1 MHIRRTPLSQLPGLV
16 VASAWRSVVI
26 LGSMAAPLAANRLAS
41 TRECTS
47 ASRSHPDCRA
57 IGVRL
62 DTLNE
67 AVNSSELKLTG
78 NDFHKLAGK
87 SVRYTI
93 HINGPWC
100 ITFEFEGGDAF
111 KVDFDQYH

>member
-1 MHIRRTPLSQLPGLV
+1 
-16 VASAWRSVVI
+16 
-26 LGSMAAPLAANRLAS
+26 MAISCDLRQYGRATSGEPAAS

-100 ITFEFEGGDAF
+100 ITFEFEGSDAF